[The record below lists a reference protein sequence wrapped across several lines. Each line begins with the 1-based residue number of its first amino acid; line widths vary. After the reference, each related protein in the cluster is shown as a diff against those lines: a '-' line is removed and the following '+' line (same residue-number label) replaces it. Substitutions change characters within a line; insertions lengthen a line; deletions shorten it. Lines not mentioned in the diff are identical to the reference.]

1 MKMRNWNKETWLSR
15 KIESTERTFF
25 LRMETYAVNSIIH
38 WVHFL
43 MYFLHLHAMYFIIV
57 FKYYAEECCKISNI
71 CLVVNNNVVLSYFD
85 GETLISENSYD
96 LINLVVNSSRRDR
109 GYLHSTT
116 KDFAFHNSGPLL
128 NRNIKYQQWHVFSS
142 LLIFAV
148 KCSFLGNMIYFL
160 PWFTEL

>member
-1 MKMRNWNKETWLSR
+1 MLLLTSLGK
-15 KIESTERTFF
+15 FF
-25 LRMETYAVNSIIH
+25 KYI
-38 WVHFL
+38 F
-43 MYFLHLHAMYFIIV
+43 FHLHAIYFIIV
-57 FKYYAEECCKISNI
+57 FKYYAEKYCKILNI
-71 CLVVNNNVVLSYFD
+71 FSVVNIKVTPSYFY

-128 NRNIKYQQWHVFSS
+128 NRNIRYQQWHVFSS

-148 KCSFLGNMIYFL
+148 KCCFLGNMIYFL
-160 PWFTEL
+160 PWVTEL